1 MSRHPHHY
9 KIAIALAISA
19 GSWGIYWLPQRIL
32 EDGGL
37 TGGWGTIAQM
47 VIGVLVLMPISIW
60 RLSQG
65 KSSGLELPFTGL
77 LIGSGFICYALSFL
91 LTDVV
96 RALVLFYMAPIWTT
110 IFEISFLKKRPGLE
124 RILALLLALGG
135 LWVVF
140 SKLTILPLPENAGDW
155 LALAGG
161 AIFAAGLIRL
171 EVVKYDGV
179 FPLIFSFFFYGAI
192 FNILAGFLLVEYLG
206 PMPSTEAFVSMA
218 SFLIIISVFYFIP
231 TGIVILWSPSKL
243 GAGLC
248 SILFLSE
255 IIVGVISSS
264 ILTDEPFGWREILGS
279 SMIVIGGVLA
289 VVLAPKEEKIQSS

>member
-1 MSRHPHHY
+1 M
-9 KIAIALAISA
+9 
-19 GSWGIYWLPQRIL
+19 
-32 EDGGL
+32 
-37 TGGWGTIAQM
+37 
-47 VIGVLVLMPISIW
+47 
-60 RLSQG
+60 
-65 KSSGLELPFTGL
+65 
-77 LIGSGFICYALSFL
+77 
-91 LTDVV
+91 
-96 RALVLFYMAPIWTT
+96 
-110 IFEISFLKKRPGLE
+110 
-124 RILALLLALGG
+124 
-135 LWVVF
+135 
-140 SKLTILPLPENAGDW
+140 
-155 LALAGG
+155 
-161 AIFAAGLIRL
+161 
-171 EVVKYDGV
+171 
-179 FPLIFSFFFYGAI
+179 IFSFFFYGAI

-289 VVLAPKEEKIQSS
+289 VVLAPKQEKIQSS